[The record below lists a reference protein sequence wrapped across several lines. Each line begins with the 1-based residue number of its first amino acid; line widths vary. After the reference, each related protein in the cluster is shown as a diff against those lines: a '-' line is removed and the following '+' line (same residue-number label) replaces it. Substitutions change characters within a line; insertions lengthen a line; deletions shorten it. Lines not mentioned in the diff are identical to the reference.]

1 MEKDRYT
8 NVYDIRLQEV
18 YYISKDESDSDE
30 APGSFAA
37 GEIKFRK
44 DKSKGRIKFLFKSL
58 AFILIASISGAASAT
73 YIVNKRFE
81 RIDTSNYSDSYKIPN
96 VMYGE
101 NNVLPKNSITK
112 VVELVGPAVVGISN
126 SSEGFSDQIVTRYS
140 GSGIIFDKDGYIVT
154 NYHIIKETSEVL
166 VKLAS
171 GNAKPL
177 SAKVVGYDI
186 SSDIAVL
193 KVEQGNLPVAR
204 LGDSMTVRAGD
215 VAIAIGNPFGLEG
228 VGSVTSGIISSINKR
243 IHGADSVDR
252 EKDVY
257 KVLQTDAEINWANT
271 GGPLCNEYG
280 EIIGINNNQIISN
293 QTSGGTGYAISISE
307 VKKIVTSLINEGE
320 VVRPSFGIDGGT
332 YPENSLGV
340 QGVYVGIVY
349 VNTGAWEAGIRTSD
363 VIIELDDMKIKN
375 YEDYLSVIEKHK
387 IGDILTC
394 KLLRNGVIVET
405 KVTLKKN
412 K

>member
-1 MEKDRYT
+1 MEKDKYT

-18 YYISKDESDSDE
+18 YYVSRDENSSDE
-30 APGSFAA
+30 APGSIGT
-37 GEIKFRK
+37 GEIKFRRN
-44 DKSKGRIKFLFKSL
+44 KSKGRIKFLFKSL
-58 AFILIASISGAASAT
+58 AFVLIASISGAASGT
-73 YIVNKRFE
+73 YIINKRFE
-81 RIDTSNYSDSYKIPN
+81 QIDGTKYPGNYNIPN
-96 VMYGE
+96 VTYE
-101 NNVLPKNSITK
+101 NNNVLPKNSITK
-112 VVELVGPAVVGISN
+112 VVELVGPAIVGISN
-126 SSEGFSDQIVTRYS
+126 NSESFSEQIVTRYS

-154 NYHIIKETSEVL
+154 NYHVINGVSEVSI
-166 VKLAS
+166 KLAS

-177 SAKVVGYDI
+177 SAKVIGYDI

-204 LGDSMTVRAGD
+204 LGDSTTVRAGD
-215 VAIAIGNPFGLEG
+215 VAIAIGNPFGVEG
-228 VGSVTSGIISSINKR
+228 AGSVTAGIISSINKR
-243 IHGADSVDR
+243 IHGTDSVDR

-257 KVLQTDAEINWANT
+257 KVLQTDAEINWSNT

-280 EIIGINNNQIISN
+280 EIIGINNYQITGS
-293 QTSGGTGYAISISE
+293 QTAGGMGFAISINE
-307 VKKIVTSLINEGE
+307 VKKIVTSLINEGA

-332 YPENSLGV
+332 YPENPLGV
-340 QGVYVGIVY
+340 QGVYVGVVY

-363 VIIELDDMKIKN
+363 VIIELDNVKITK

-387 IGDILTC
+387 IGDTIVC
-394 KLLRNGVIVET
+394 KLLRNGVVLET